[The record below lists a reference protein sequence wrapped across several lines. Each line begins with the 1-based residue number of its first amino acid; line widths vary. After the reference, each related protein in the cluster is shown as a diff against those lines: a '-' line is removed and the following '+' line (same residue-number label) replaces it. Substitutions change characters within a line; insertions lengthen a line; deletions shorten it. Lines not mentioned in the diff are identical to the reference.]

1 MKIRQLQSSD
11 IKQVID
17 LWTSSFSRTF
27 DNPVNNNY
35 LNDPNS
41 ITFVMSD
48 NKAILGVASLH
59 IIEKLTRK
67 LGLIEDVAVSKNN
80 RGLGIGK
87 KLSSFHGPLDES
99 GLRYCVALIVT
110 DCDDS
115 SLLMIRPWTV
125 VPQMNPIEISRTRLS
140 GQLMS
145 CVRLIS
151 DSSASD
157 SPPVVIGKTVT

>member
-1 MKIRQLQSSD
+1 MEIRQLQLSD

-87 KLSSFHGPLDES
+87 KLVEKLIQTGKEKKCDKIVLSSSEKNSEFYEKMGFQKQELS
-99 GLRYCVALIVT
+99 
-110 DCDDS
+110 
-115 SLLMIRPWTV
+115 MIIR
-125 VPQMNPIEISRTRLS
+125 N
-140 GQLMS
+140 
-145 CVRLIS
+145 
-151 DSSASD
+151 
-157 SPPVVIGKTVT
+157 

>member
-1 MKIRQLQSSD
+1 MIIRQLQSSD

-87 KLSSFHGPLDES
+87 KLVEKLIQTGKEKKCDKIVLSSSEKNSEFYEKMGFQKKELS
-99 GLRYCVALIVT
+99 MV
-110 DCDDS
+110 
-115 SLLMIRPWTV
+115 IR
-125 VPQMNPIEISRTRLS
+125 N
-140 GQLMS
+140 
-145 CVRLIS
+145 
-151 DSSASD
+151 
-157 SPPVVIGKTVT
+157 

>member
-35 LNDPNS
+35 LNDSNS

-87 KLSSFHGPLDES
+87 KLVEKLIETGKKKKCDKIVLSSSEKNSEFYEKMGFQKKEFS
-99 GLRYCVALIVT
+99 MV
-110 DCDDS
+110 
-115 SLLMIRPWTV
+115 IR
-125 VPQMNPIEISRTRLS
+125 N
-140 GQLMS
+140 
-145 CVRLIS
+145 
-151 DSSASD
+151 
-157 SPPVVIGKTVT
+157 

>member
-1 MKIRQLQSSD
+1 MEIRQLQSRD

-87 KLSSFHGPLDES
+87 KLVEKLIQTGKEKKCDKIVLSSSEKNSEFYEKMGFQKKELS
-99 GLRYCVALIVT
+99 MV
-110 DCDDS
+110 
-115 SLLMIRPWTV
+115 IR
-125 VPQMNPIEISRTRLS
+125 N
-140 GQLMS
+140 
-145 CVRLIS
+145 
-151 DSSASD
+151 
-157 SPPVVIGKTVT
+157 

>member
-87 KLSSFHGPLDES
+87 KLVEKLIQTGKEKKCDKIVLSSSEKNSEFYKKMGFQKKELS
-99 GLRYCVALIVT
+99 MV
-110 DCDDS
+110 
-115 SLLMIRPWTV
+115 IR
-125 VPQMNPIEISRTRLS
+125 N
-140 GQLMS
+140 
-145 CVRLIS
+145 
-151 DSSASD
+151 
-157 SPPVVIGKTVT
+157 

>member
-1 MKIRQLQSSD
+1 MEIRQLQLSD

-87 KLSSFHGPLDES
+87 KLVEKLIETGKKKKCDKIVLSSSEKNSEFYEKMGFQKKEFS
-99 GLRYCVALIVT
+99 MV
-110 DCDDS
+110 
-115 SLLMIRPWTV
+115 IR
-125 VPQMNPIEISRTRLS
+125 N
-140 GQLMS
+140 
-145 CVRLIS
+145 
-151 DSSASD
+151 
-157 SPPVVIGKTVT
+157 

>member
-1 MKIRQLQSSD
+1 MEIRQLQPSD

-41 ITFVMSD
+41 ITLVMSD

-87 KLSSFHGPLDES
+87 KLVEKLIQTGKEKKCDKIVLSSSEKNSEFYEKMGFQKKELS
-99 GLRYCVALIVT
+99 MV
-110 DCDDS
+110 
-115 SLLMIRPWTV
+115 IR
-125 VPQMNPIEISRTRLS
+125 N
-140 GQLMS
+140 
-145 CVRLIS
+145 
-151 DSSASD
+151 
-157 SPPVVIGKTVT
+157 

>member
-87 KLSSFHGPLDES
+87 KLVEKLIQTGKEKKCDKIVLSSSEKNSEFYEKMGFQKKELS
-99 GLRYCVALIVT
+99 
-110 DCDDS
+110 
-115 SLLMIRPWTV
+115 MIIR
-125 VPQMNPIEISRTRLS
+125 N
-140 GQLMS
+140 
-145 CVRLIS
+145 
-151 DSSASD
+151 
-157 SPPVVIGKTVT
+157 

>member
-87 KLSSFHGPLDES
+87 KLIEKLIQTGKEKKCDKIVLSSSEKNSEFYEKMGFQKKELS
-99 GLRYCVALIVT
+99 
-110 DCDDS
+110 
-115 SLLMIRPWTV
+115 MIIR
-125 VPQMNPIEISRTRLS
+125 N
-140 GQLMS
+140 
-145 CVRLIS
+145 
-151 DSSASD
+151 
-157 SPPVVIGKTVT
+157 

>member
-27 DNPVNNNY
+27 DNPINNNY

-87 KLSSFHGPLDES
+87 KLVEKLIQTGKEKKCDKIVLSSSEKNSEFYEKMGFQKKELS
-99 GLRYCVALIVT
+99 MV
-110 DCDDS
+110 
-115 SLLMIRPWTV
+115 IR
-125 VPQMNPIEISRTRLS
+125 N
-140 GQLMS
+140 
-145 CVRLIS
+145 
-151 DSSASD
+151 
-157 SPPVVIGKTVT
+157 

>member
-80 RGLGIGK
+80 KGLGIGK
-87 KLSSFHGPLDES
+87 KLVEKLIQTGKEKKCDKIVLSSSEKNSEFYEKMGFQKKELS
-99 GLRYCVALIVT
+99 MV
-110 DCDDS
+110 
-115 SLLMIRPWTV
+115 IR
-125 VPQMNPIEISRTRLS
+125 N
-140 GQLMS
+140 
-145 CVRLIS
+145 
-151 DSSASD
+151 
-157 SPPVVIGKTVT
+157 

>member
-1 MKIRQLQSSD
+1 MEIRQLQSGD

-87 KLSSFHGPLDES
+87 KLVEKLIQTGKEKKCDKIVLSSSEKNSEFYEKMGFQKKELS
-99 GLRYCVALIVT
+99 MV
-110 DCDDS
+110 
-115 SLLMIRPWTV
+115 IR
-125 VPQMNPIEISRTRLS
+125 N
-140 GQLMS
+140 
-145 CVRLIS
+145 
-151 DSSASD
+151 
-157 SPPVVIGKTVT
+157 

>member
-35 LNDPNS
+35 LNDPKS
-41 ITFVMSD
+41 ITLVMSD

-87 KLSSFHGPLDES
+87 KLVEKLIQTGKEKKCDKIVLSSSEKNSEFYEKMGFQKKELS
-99 GLRYCVALIVT
+99 
-110 DCDDS
+110 
-115 SLLMIRPWTV
+115 MIIR
-125 VPQMNPIEISRTRLS
+125 N
-140 GQLMS
+140 
-145 CVRLIS
+145 
-151 DSSASD
+151 
-157 SPPVVIGKTVT
+157 

>member
-27 DNPVNNNY
+27 DNPVNINY

-41 ITFVMSD
+41 MTFVMSD
-48 NKAILGVASLH
+48 NKTILGVASLH

-87 KLSSFHGPLDES
+87 KLVEKLIQTGKEKKCDKIVLSSSEKNSEFYEKMGFHKKELS
-99 GLRYCVALIVT
+99 MV
-110 DCDDS
+110 
-115 SLLMIRPWTV
+115 IR
-125 VPQMNPIEISRTRLS
+125 N
-140 GQLMS
+140 
-145 CVRLIS
+145 
-151 DSSASD
+151 
-157 SPPVVIGKTVT
+157 

>member
-1 MKIRQLQSSD
+1 MKIRQLQTSD

-17 LWTSSFSRTF
+17 LWTSSFSRSF

-87 KLSSFHGPLDES
+87 KLVEKLIQTGKEKKCDKIVLSSSEKNSEFYEKMGFQKKELS
-99 GLRYCVALIVT
+99 MV
-110 DCDDS
+110 
-115 SLLMIRPWTV
+115 IR
-125 VPQMNPIEISRTRLS
+125 N
-140 GQLMS
+140 
-145 CVRLIS
+145 
-151 DSSASD
+151 
-157 SPPVVIGKTVT
+157 

>member
-1 MKIRQLQSSD
+1 MEIRQLQLSD

-67 LGLIEDVAVSKNN
+67 LGIIEDVAVSKNN

-87 KLSSFHGPLDES
+87 KLVEKLIQTGKEKKCDKIVLSSSEKNSEFYEKMGFQKKELS
-99 GLRYCVALIVT
+99 MV
-110 DCDDS
+110 
-115 SLLMIRPWTV
+115 IR
-125 VPQMNPIEISRTRLS
+125 N
-140 GQLMS
+140 
-145 CVRLIS
+145 
-151 DSSASD
+151 
-157 SPPVVIGKTVT
+157 

>member
-87 KLSSFHGPLDES
+87 KLVEKLIQTSKEKKCDKIVLSSSEKNSEFYEKMGFQKKELS
-99 GLRYCVALIVT
+99 MV
-110 DCDDS
+110 
-115 SLLMIRPWTV
+115 IR
-125 VPQMNPIEISRTRLS
+125 N
-140 GQLMS
+140 
-145 CVRLIS
+145 
-151 DSSASD
+151 
-157 SPPVVIGKTVT
+157 

>member
-1 MKIRQLQSSD
+1 MEIRQLQSSD

-35 LNDPNS
+35 LNNPNS

-87 KLSSFHGPLDES
+87 KLVEKLIQTGREKKCDKIVLSSSEKNSEFYEKMGFQKKELS
-99 GLRYCVALIVT
+99 MV
-110 DCDDS
+110 
-115 SLLMIRPWTV
+115 IR
-125 VPQMNPIEISRTRLS
+125 N
-140 GQLMS
+140 
-145 CVRLIS
+145 
-151 DSSASD
+151 
-157 SPPVVIGKTVT
+157 

>member
-59 IIEKLTRK
+59 LIEKLTRK

-87 KLSSFHGPLDES
+87 KLVEKLIQTGKEKKCDKIVLSSSEKNSEFYEKMGFQKKELS
-99 GLRYCVALIVT
+99 MV
-110 DCDDS
+110 
-115 SLLMIRPWTV
+115 IR
-125 VPQMNPIEISRTRLS
+125 N
-140 GQLMS
+140 
-145 CVRLIS
+145 
-151 DSSASD
+151 
-157 SPPVVIGKTVT
+157 

>member
-27 DNPVNNNY
+27 DNKVNNNY
-35 LNDPNS
+35 LNDHNS

-59 IIEKLTRK
+59 ISEKLTRK

-87 KLSSFHGPLDES
+87 KLVEKLIQTGKEKKCDKIVLSSSEKNSEFYEKMGFQKKELS
-99 GLRYCVALIVT
+99 MV
-110 DCDDS
+110 
-115 SLLMIRPWTV
+115 IR
-125 VPQMNPIEISRTRLS
+125 N
-140 GQLMS
+140 
-145 CVRLIS
+145 
-151 DSSASD
+151 
-157 SPPVVIGKTVT
+157 

>member
-1 MKIRQLQSSD
+1 MKIRQLQTSD

-17 LWTSSFSRTF
+17 LWTSSFSRSF

-87 KLSSFHGPLDES
+87 KLVEKLIQTGREKKCDKIVLSSSEKNSEFYEKMGFQKKELS
-99 GLRYCVALIVT
+99 MV
-110 DCDDS
+110 
-115 SLLMIRPWTV
+115 IR
-125 VPQMNPIEISRTRLS
+125 N
-140 GQLMS
+140 
-145 CVRLIS
+145 
-151 DSSASD
+151 
-157 SPPVVIGKTVT
+157 